1 MPEQTSN
8 RRIDLKVKSEN
19 EENILPSDNS
29 MNGTP
34 ANKKTSIS
42 SIFTGIIIIFTAGY
56 LLFSILRSIDV
67 IDLSGIEV
75 FNTIFISILMQ
86 AFPFMLI
93 GVLVSSAMHVFI
105 PDEWIVKVFPTKYGL
120 GFLTAMFAG
129 VFFPVCECAIVP
141 VMTRLVKK
149 GVAMPIAITFM
160 LSAPIINPI
169 VIISTLYAFPGQ
181 PEITLM
187 RVGFGL
193 LIALLVG
200 LCMSMYGK
208 SLPMFLEDS
217 HHHKRCCDNDT
228 TCHQELHK
236 CTCHS
241 NNTDVHFKKGIKYK
255 LKTLFLHAGD
265 EFFNVGK
272 YLVVGACIT
281 SLIQTLIPKETF
293 TNLSSQSWLSLL
305 IMMTMAFLFSACSTS
320 DAFIARSFMSRFS
333 TGAIMGFMVFGPMMD
348 IKNLLMLLSSFK
360 KSFVIRLTLIIF
372 ILNFI
377 VLNFLTLLLL

>member
-1 MPEQTSN
+1 M
-8 RRIDLKVKSEN
+8 KKSEN
-19 EENILPSDNS
+19 EEKKLPSDNS
-29 MNGTP
+29 MDEIHV
-34 ANKKTSIS
+34 NKKVSLS
-42 SIFTGIIIIFTAGY
+42 SILTGIIIFFTAGY
-56 LLFSILRSIDV
+56 LLLSILRSMNV
-67 IDLSGIEV
+67 IDMSGIEV
-75 FNTIFISILMQ
+75 FNTVFISILMQ

-129 VFFPVCECAIVP
+129 AFFPVCECAIVP

-200 LCMSMYGK
+200 FCMMLYGK
-208 SLPMFLEDS
+208 NLPMLLENSNDQECNCQHDATS
-217 HHHKRCCDNDT
+217 HHES
-228 TCHQELHK
+228 HQ
-236 CTCHS
+236 CTCHCH
-241 NNTDVHFKKGIKYK
+241 DEDEHIKKGIAEK
-255 LKTLFLHAGD
+255 LKTLLLHAGD
-265 EFFNVGK
+265 EFFGVGK

-281 SLIQTLIPKETF
+281 SLIQILIPKETF
-293 TNLSSQSWLSLL
+293 ANLGTQSWLSLL

-320 DAFIARSFMSRFS
+320 DAFIARSFMNKFS
-333 TGAIMGFMVFGPMMD
+333 TGAIMGFLVFGPMMD
-348 IKNLLMLLSSFK
+348 VKNLLMLLSSFK
-360 KSFVIRLTLIIF
+360 KGFVIRLTLIIF